1 MFVVSLKTSRVKIIL
16 FSVFLAIIALSALL
30 LFNAEKTSATV
41 SEGGISL
48 RASDYK
54 ERERFLSQFGWDFD
68 IEPYAVKEV
77 TIPWEFD
84 DVYIEYNAVQKRQ
97 GFDLEKYKGEI
108 VKKWTYN
115 INNYPGYENKD
126 GEVQANLL
134 IYNGNV
140 IGADITILGKKA
152 EVHTIMSD

>member
-1 MFVVSLKTSRVKIIL
+1 MFVVSMKTSKVKIIL
-16 FSVFLAIIALSALL
+16 FFVFLAIIALSALL
-30 LFNAEKTSATV
+30 LFSAEKTSATV

-54 ERERFLSQFGWDFD
+54 EREKFLSQFGWDFD
-68 IEPYAVKEV
+68 VEPYAVKEV

-84 DVYIEYNAVQKRQ
+84 DVYNEYNAIQKRQ
-97 GFDLEKYKGEI
+97 DFDLEKYKGQI

-115 INNYPGYENKD
+115 INNYPEYE
-126 GEVQANLL
+126 GEKGRVQANLL

-152 EVHTIMSD
+152 EIKPLF

>member
-1 MFVVSLKTSRVKIIL
+1 MFVVSMKTSKVKIIL
-16 FSVFLAIIALSALL
+16 FFVFLAIIAVSALL
-30 LFNAEKTSATV
+30 LFSAQKTSATV

-54 ERERFLSQFGWDFD
+54 EREKFLSQFGWEFD
-68 IEPYAVKEV
+68 LEPYAVKEV

-84 DVYIEYNAVQKRQ
+84 DVYNEYNAIQKRQ
-97 GFDLEKYKGEI
+97 DFDLEKYKGQI

-115 INNYPGYENKD
+115 INNYPEYEGEKD
-126 GEVQANLL
+126 RVQANLL

-152 EVHTIMSD
+152 EIKPLF

>member
-1 MFVVSLKTSRVKIIL
+1 MFVVSVRTSKVKIIL
-16 FSVFLAIIALSALL
+16 FLVFLAIIALSALL
-30 LFNAEKTSATV
+30 LFSAERTSAVV

-54 ERERFLSQFGWDFD
+54 ERERFLSQFSWDFD
-68 IEPYAVKEV
+68 VEPYAVKEV

-84 DVYIEYNAVQKRQ
+84 DVYIEYNALQKRQ
-97 GFDLEKYKGEI
+97 GFDLEKYKGQI

-115 INNYPGYENKD
+115 INNYPGHEEKE
-126 GEVQANLL
+126 GSVQANLL

-152 EVHTIMSD
+152 EIKPLF